1 MRNPIQLLEYSKSG
15 GIDGVLRKVFV
26 VNANRND
33 DGQWNVNVNDL
44 DNDNQWNDENRVFLR
59 NSFISPDIIIGSFCF
74 Q

>member
-1 MRNPIQLLEYSKSG
+1 MQPREYSK
-15 GIDGVLRKVFV
+15 GIGTDGVLRKVFV

-33 DGQWNVNVNDL
+33 DGQVNVNVNDL